1 MNPTPRAYERASG
14 QVSTWTDERVA
25 ELVRLWTEGYS
36 ASQIARKLGGCT
48 RNAVIGRAN
57 RMKLTARRAPSIPG
71 MVTERKTPQRTRA
84 DLAKINRQL
93 VQPKK
98 IRVILNQQTF
108 VEAEAREPVRPASMR
123 VFVPLEVCDPVP
135 FGSPGCKWPVS
146 GEGADMMCCGAKQ
159 RARPDR
165 DGLSPYCAHHHA
177 IAFVPPKAGQNAK
190 SLVRMAR
197 RFA

>member
-1 MNPTPRAYERASG
+1 MSGTKEAGRAAALAAG
-14 QVSTWTDERVA
+14 WTDERV
-25 ELVRLWTEGYS
+25 ERLKQLWHNGLS
-36 ASQIARKLGGCT
+36 ASQIAASLGGVT
-48 RNAVIGRAN
+48 RCAIIGKCHRLG
-57 RMKLTARRAPSIPG
+57 LTRGRIWTPSVAKP
-71 MVTERKTPQRTRA
+71 RTPQRTRA

-177 IAFVPPKAGQNAK
+177 IAFVPPKAGQNAR